1 MNSRRILKETIQL
14 FINESITESGLDA
27 AWSISPLATFS
38 DVDDDSDNES
48 DELKDLQKEIFN
60 ERDCTN
66 NQINSLR
73 SYINVF
79 LENKRRQKSVNQTD
93 SAGPGVSTDPTQS
106 KEPYDNYNIERGV
119 DIHGYWYKSPGDK
132 STGGNYRPDDPAEYI
147 GMKAPPAPSEPAEAI
162 NTSESDK
169 EDDDVIDELHNE
181 EKN

>member
-1 MNSRRILKETIQL
+1 MNSRRILREVIFH

-27 AWSISPLATFS
+27 AWSVSPLATFS
-38 DVDDDSDNES
+38 DDDESDDDRDDLE
-48 DELKDLQKEIFN
+48 DLQKEN
-60 ERDCTN
+60 LVKRDCVN

-73 SYINVF
+73 TYISLF
-79 LENKRRQKSVNQTD
+79 LENKRRYNSINQTD
-93 SAGPGVSTDPTQS
+93 SAGPGVNTDPTQS
-106 KEPYDNYNIERGV
+106 GAPYDNYNIERGV

-147 GMKAPPAPSEPAEAI
+147 GMKAPPAPSEPAEVI

-169 EDDDVIDELHNE
+169 EDDELIDELDDE